1 MQVHNLS
8 GTRGPLRLQPWHRFC
23 SLKKNF
29 FFFKFTSCV
38 SFVRAQE
45 TKLFA
50 GECTLKPGKHCL
62 VAFEKP
68 HGEKSSSKYPYWWW
82 GTVFILI
89 LAFTENT
96 GTHTHTHPQSAVAPF
111 LPLLGFWAPSAS
123 EWDSQQLKTVAGL
136 ESALPRRQKEGAG
149 RTIVAFP
156 PVLFLNLNNICT
168 WGEGCEKGI
177 NQGSKAEPKKWG
189 VEKKKKRPKD
199 RVELWFGE
207 GLHPRFQKHIFQFHK
222 PQPPWRKLVAK
233 FSAC

>member
-23 SLKKNF
+23 SLKKKF

-96 GTHTHTHPQSAVAPF
+96 GTHTHTPSVCSGTFSSPVGF
-111 LPLLGFWAPSAS
+111 LGTQCFGMRFTATQDCCRPGKCPAKETERRGGEDHCGLPSCS
-123 EWDSQQLKTVAGL
+123 L
-136 ESALPRRQKEGAG
+136 
-149 RTIVAFP
+149 
-156 PVLFLNLNNICT
+156 
-168 WGEGCEKGI
+168 
-177 NQGSKAEPKKWG
+177 SKPK
-189 VEKKKKRPKD
+189 
-199 RVELWFGE
+199 
-207 GLHPRFQKHIFQFHK
+207 
-222 PQPPWRKLVAK
+222 
-233 FSAC
+233 